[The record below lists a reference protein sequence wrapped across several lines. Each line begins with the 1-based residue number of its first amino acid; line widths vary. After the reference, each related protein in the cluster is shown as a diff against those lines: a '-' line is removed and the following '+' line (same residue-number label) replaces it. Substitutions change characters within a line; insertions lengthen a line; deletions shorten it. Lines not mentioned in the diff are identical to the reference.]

1 MKQPALLVI
10 LSGPSGTGKSTVI
23 REVMRRRPLFFSV
36 SCTTRPMREGERDGV
51 DYHFIIRERFE
62 QLIAEDALLEY
73 AEYAGRFYG
82 TPRRPAEEQMA
93 GGTDVLLDIEV
104 QGARQVRARMP
115 EAVSIFL
122 APPSREELE
131 RRLRSRGTD
140 SEEMILRRLET
151 AWGELEEARTYDY
164 LVVND
169 EVAAAADRIC
179 AILEGER
186 CRTSRCADFFSE
198 I

>member
-1 MKQPALLVI
+1 
-10 LSGPSGTGKSTVI
+10 
-23 REVMRRRPLFFSV
+23 
-36 SCTTRPMREGERDGV
+36 
-51 DYHFIIRERFE
+51 
-62 QLIAEDALLEY
+62 
-73 AEYAGRFYG
+73 
-82 TPRRPAEEQMA
+82 MA

>member
-51 DYHFIIRERFE
+51 DYHFITRERFE
-62 QLIAEDALLEY
+62 QLIAE
-73 AEYAGRFYG
+73 
-82 TPRRPAEEQMA
+82 
-93 GGTDVLLDIEV
+93 
-104 QGARQVRARMP
+104 GARQVRARMP

>member
-1 MKQPALLVI
+1 MEQPALLVI
-10 LSGPSGTGKSTVI
+10 ISGPSGTGKSTVI
-23 REVMRRRPLFFSV
+23 REIMRRRTLFFSV

-51 DYHFIIRERFE
+51 DYHFISRERFE

-93 GGTDVLLDIEV
+93 RGTDVLLDIEV
-104 QGARQVRARMP
+104 QGARQVRDRMP
-115 EAVSIFL
+115 DAVSVFL
-122 APPSREELE
+122 TPPSWEELE
-131 RRLRSRGTD
+131 RRLRNRGTD
-140 SEEMILRRLET
+140 SEEMIRRRLET
-151 AWGELEEARTYDY
+151 ARGELDEARTYDY

-169 EVAAAADRIC
+169 EVTAAADRIC
-179 AILEGER
+179 AILDGER
-186 CRTSRCADFFSE
+186 CRTSRCAAFFSE

>member
-1 MKQPALLVI
+1 MEQPALLVI
-10 LSGPSGTGKSTVI
+10 ISGPSGTGKSTVI
-23 REVMRRRPLFFSV
+23 REIMRRRTLFFSV

-51 DYHFIIRERFE
+51 DYHFISRERFE

-93 GGTDVLLDIEV
+93 RGTDVLLDIEV
-104 QGARQVRARMP
+104 QGARQVRDRMP
-115 EAVSIFL
+115 DAVSVFL
-122 APPSREELE
+122 TPPSWEELE
-131 RRLRSRGTD
+131 RRLRNRGTD

-151 AWGELEEARTYDY
+151 ARGELDEARTYDY

-169 EVAAAADRIC
+169 EVTAAADRIC
-179 AILEGER
+179 AILDGER
-186 CRTSRCADFFSE
+186 CRTSRCAAFFAE

>member
-51 DYHFIIRERFE
+51 DYHFITRERFE

>member
-10 LSGPSGTGKSTVI
+10 ISGPSGTGKSTVI

-36 SCTTRPMREGERDGV
+36 SCTTRPMREGEQDGV
-51 DYHFIIRERFE
+51 DYHFISRERFE

-93 GGTDVLLDIEV
+93 RGTDVLLDIEV
-104 QGARQVRARMP
+104 QGARQVRSRMP
-115 EAVSIFL
+115 EAVSVFL
-122 APPSREELE
+122 APPSWKELE
-131 RRLRSRGTD
+131 HRLRSRGTD

-151 AWGELEEARTYDY
+151 ARGELEEARTYDY

-169 EVAAAADRIC
+169 EVTAAADRIC

-186 CRTSRCADFFSE
+186 CRTARCADFFSE